1 VPVREPWRVLAP
13 LLVVHWLA
21 LVFFTLSVH
30 RNGWLFY
37 QGGDQIWY
45 WASSWLMGHGS
56 ITLPRVSYGWPLVLL
71 PFSWIAGPSYLRGLP
86 ADVLLQV
93 LILAPIALYCMYDIG
108 ARIAG
113 RVVGYLAALAWTVGP
128 YLAIPLFVQRY
139 HEKYVD
145 QFLPHP
151 LGLTAMADYPSLVLL
166 LVAAA
171 LGVRAVQSRDPA
183 TALVAGLVAGLSAG
197 MKPSNLIWP
206 PALAVLLL
214 LARRWREAVAFG
226 IGLLP
231 ALGALALWKY
241 RGFGYV
247 PAFAYQETRMAL
259 GGDTLLEPYH
269 RYVHINW
276 HQLHVNQQQLAEF
289 FFSLR
294 VLEVAPAVGAIAV
307 ARRSWPTAVFL
318 SLWFWSFVVLKGS
331 SDNASVESGSFFRF
345 LMPAAPAL
353 LLMLAALPVL
363 IPRVGPRLAD
373 RFHPPAPRP
382 LSWKVVAV
390 AAVVFGL
397 VPLVAVAPVSP
408 LKGPRQSIQI
418 HRIATL
424 VDGKLALEADVSGRA
439 VHLRWRPSGGAG
451 TSVFYRL
458 SRAPG
463 PSDVAC
469 EFRPGAADEC
479 LINTVPLE
487 AVRRTTA
494 ADRPGPGTWT
504 YRIGVAANYR
514 DDPKLGDVF
523 LVSRPV
529 TVTVR

>member
-1 VPVREPWRVLAP
+1 
-13 LLVVHWLA
+13 
-21 LVFFTLSVH
+21 
-30 RNGWLFY
+30 
-37 QGGDQIWY
+37 
-45 WASSWLMGHGS
+45 MGHGS

-71 PFSWIAGPSYLRGLP
+71 PFSWIAGASYLRGLP
-86 ADVLLQV
+86 AAVLLQV
-93 LILAPIALYCMYDIG
+93 LVLAPVALYCMYDIG

-113 RVVGYLAALAWTVGP
+113 RLVGYLAALAWTLGP
-128 YLAIPLFVQRY
+128 YLVIPLFVQRY

-145 QFLPHP
+145 EFLPHP
-151 LGLTAMADYPSLVLL
+151 LGLTAMADYPALVLL

-183 TALVAGLVAGLSAG
+183 TALVAGLAAGLSGG

-214 LARRWREAVAFG
+214 LARRWRETVAFG

-231 ALGALALWKY
+231 ALGTLALWKY

-247 PAFAYQETRMAL
+247 PAFAYHETRMAL
-259 GGDTLLEPYH
+259 GSGTLLDPYH

-276 HQLHVNQQQLAEF
+276 HQLHINQLQLAEF
-289 FFSLR
+289 FFSVR
-294 VLEVAPAVGAIAV
+294 VLEVAPVVGAIAV

-318 SLWFWSFVVLKGS
+318 SIWFWTFVVLKGS
-331 SDNASVESGSFFRF
+331 SENASVESGSFFRF

-363 IPRVGPRLAD
+363 IPRVGPGLAD
-373 RFHPPAPRP
+373 QFRPPAPGP

-390 AAVVFGL
+390 AVVVLGL
-397 VPLVAVAPVSP
+397 VPLVAVAAVSP
-408 LKGPRQSIQI
+408 LKGPHTSIQVR
-418 HRIATL
+418 RIATL
-424 VDGKLALEADVSGRA
+424 VDGSLDLQADVRGRA

-451 TSVFYRL
+451 TAVFYRL
-458 SRAPG
+458 SRSPG
-463 PSDVAC
+463 RTDVAC

-479 LINTVPLE
+479 LARTVPLRTL
-487 AVRRTTA
+487 RRTSA
-494 ADRPGPGTWT
+494 VDGPGPGTWA
-504 YRIGVAANYR
+504 YRIGVSANSR
-514 DDPKLGDVF
+514 DDPRLGDVF

>member
-1 VPVREPWRVLAP
+1 VREPWRVLAP

-21 LVFFTLSVH
+21 LVIFTLSVH

-45 WASSWLMGHGS
+45 WVSSWLMGHGS

-86 ADVLLQV
+86 AAVLLQV
-93 LILAPIALYCMYDIG
+93 LVLAPVALYCMYDIG

-113 RVVGYLAALAWTVGP
+113 RVVGYLAAFAWTLGP
-128 YLAIPLFVQRY
+128 YLVVPLFVHRY

-151 LGLTAMADYPSLVLL
+151 LGLTAMADYPALVLL

-171 LGVRAVQSRDPA
+171 LGVRAVQSRDPS
-183 TALVAGLVAGLSAG
+183 TALVAGLVAGLSGG

-206 PALAVLLL
+206 PALALLLL
-214 LARRWREAVAFG
+214 LAQRWREAVAFG

-247 PAFAYQETRMAL
+247 PAFSYQETRTAL
-259 GGDTLLEPYH
+259 SGATLFDPYH

-276 HQLHVNQQQLAEF
+276 HQLHINQLQLAEF

-294 VLEVAPAVGAIAV
+294 VLEVAPIVGAIAV
-307 ARRSWPTAVFL
+307 ARRSWRTALFL

-331 SDNASVESGSFFRF
+331 SDNASVENGSFFRF

-353 LLMLAALPVL
+353 LLMLAAMPVL
-363 IPRVGPRLAD
+363 IPHVGPRLAD
-373 RFHPPAPRP
+373 RFRPPAPRP
-382 LSWKVVAV
+382 MSWKVVAV

-397 VPLVAVAPVSP
+397 VPLVAVAAVSP
-408 LKGPRQSIQI
+408 LKGPGTSIQVR
-418 HRIATL
+418 RIATL
-424 VDGKLALEADVSGRA
+424 VDGGLGLQGDVSGRT
-439 VHLRWRPSGGAG
+439 VHLRWRSSSSAG

-458 SRAPG
+458 ARTRG
-463 PSDVAC
+463 PSDVLC

-479 LINTVPLE
+479 LSATVPLR
-487 AVRRTTA
+487 AVRRTSAT
-494 ADRPGPGTWT
+494 DRPGPGTWT
-504 YRIGVAANYR
+504 YRIGVSANYR
-514 DDPKLGDVF
+514 NDPKLGDVF